1 MSVGEYAAK
10 FDELSKYCPYFA
22 QADDRSRCSKFE
34 SGLRPDIKQAIS
46 CHQVQHFPTLVDRCR
61 IYENDT
67 KARQTLWKQSGPHR
81 PAHSFGSRGKEVQE
95 KRKPYFTP
103 TRSYWSEPVKSQRS
117 SSGSVNRPPL
127 MCYNYGGPHFKS
139 QCRQHPNPCPKCQRT
154 GHLGHFCRQPTRSN
168 DTISTGTNRRNPS
181 QGQRNSSNQGEVRS
195 QNPVNVSPTSVG
207 RPSTRGRVF
216 TMSGAE
222 AAQS

>member
-1 MSVGEYAAK
+1 MVEWTIFRHRFLEKYFPEDIRRRREQEFLTLTQGQMSVGEYAAK

-103 TRSYWSEPVKSQRS
+103 TRSY
-117 SSGSVNRPPL
+117 
-127 MCYNYGGPHFKS
+127 
-139 QCRQHPNPCPKCQRT
+139 
-154 GHLGHFCRQPTRSN
+154 
-168 DTISTGTNRRNPS
+168 
-181 QGQRNSSNQGEVRS
+181 
-195 QNPVNVSPTSVG
+195 
-207 RPSTRGRVF
+207 
-216 TMSGAE
+216 
-222 AAQS
+222 